1 MLNNKPYISSL
12 KPFKKR
18 VKFCADR
25 KCKKLKLSGGK
36 VQVQFGVSCKRA
48 GGKFERTPFYRNGNG
63 GRRDF

>member
-1 MLNNKPYISSL
+1 
-12 KPFKKR
+12 

-36 VQVQFGVSCKRA
+36 VQVQFGVSCKSA